1 MNQLNNDTL
10 GTMLFELCWESAV
23 AKHTDRFVAQK
34 INLWRDLIPEE
45 ICCHME
51 GMAPGDQA
59 QYTPEPL
66 RCHPRLIREHP
77 LRDFHPERQH
87 LPGLLPRQG
96 RFYPQGLL
104 DNVIGVHPSNLCP
117 FRVLEAADDH
127 FVGDRNHP
135 MAGIPF
141 RLRLEMLEVRDKAAE
156 LGGSCQ
162 EWMERVLDGPGMQA
176 RQRTGKPTLFWD
188 GAPLTRANQ
197 APDVEFHRTPRLVAH
212 IDSMARQ
219 RLQLLHGQLLQPGM
233 DLLDLMAGRHSHLPE
248 DFQPGRCIGLG
259 MNQEEM
265 DANPDLERSVVHDLN
280 KDPQLPFEDAA
291 FDAVLCAMSVE
302 YLVRPLE
309 VLAEAY
315 RVLRPGGVLCLSV
328 SNRWHA
334 PKVTDLWIQ
343 LHEFE
348 RLGFLVELLDGSGF
362 TALETLSERGWPRP
376 FDERDRY
383 YPALQNADPLYA
395 AWGTRA

>member
-1 MNQLNNDTL
+1 
-10 GTMLFELCWESAV
+10 
-23 AKHTDRFVAQK
+23 
-34 INLWRDLIPEE
+34 
-45 ICCHME
+45 
-51 GMAPGDQA
+51 
-59 QYTPEPL
+59 
-66 RCHPRLIREHP
+66 
-77 LRDFHPERQH
+77 
-87 LPGLLPRQG
+87 
-96 RFYPQGLL
+96 
-104 DNVIGVHPSNLCP
+104 
-117 FRVLEAADDH
+117 
-127 FVGDRNHP
+127 
-135 MAGIPF
+135 
-141 RLRLEMLEVRDKAAE
+141 
-156 LGGSCQ
+156 
-162 EWMERVLDGPGMQA
+162 
-176 RQRTGKPTLFWD
+176 
-188 GAPLTRANQ
+188 
-197 APDVEFHRTPRLVAH
+197 
-212 IDSMARQ
+212 
-219 RLQLLHGQLLQPGM
+219 
-233 DLLDLMAGRHSHLPE
+233 
-248 DFQPGRCIGLG
+248 

-280 KDPQLPFEDAA
+280 KDPQLPFDDAA

-348 RLGFLVELLDGSGF
+348 RLGFLVGLLDGSGF